1 MTINYNNVKKTLYT
15 KGWEKLYLTKLNALT
30 EKEKYNRFM
39 ERIEAGEKIEAE
51 DWMPDDYRMVL
62 IKLISMHGISEIMGA
77 LPEKEWVPTAPSLR
91 RKLASRAMLREAV
104 GHAQLILRVA
114 AELMEPM
121 GKNRADIMESLL

>member
-62 IKLISMHGISEIMGA
+62 IKLISMHGISYGLFA
-77 LPEKEWVPTAPSLR
+77 
-91 RKLASRAMLREAV
+91 
-104 GHAQLILRVA
+104 G
-114 AELMEPM
+114 
-121 GKNRADIMESLL
+121 